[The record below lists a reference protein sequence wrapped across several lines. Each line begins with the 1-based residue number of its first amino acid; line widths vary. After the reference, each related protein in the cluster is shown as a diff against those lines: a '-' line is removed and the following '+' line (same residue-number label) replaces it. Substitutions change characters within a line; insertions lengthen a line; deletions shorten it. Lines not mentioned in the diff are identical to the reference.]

1 MPGNQLSLSLFPQ
14 AYIAPI
20 AVSLQAYVYTK
31 HYIKLSS
38 LVKARFSGVSAISI
52 FVEIWRTKLTT
63 NETQYFNIN
72 SVNSKPFLI
81 AGFPFSYTVDV
92 VMVDFYPQPKNP

>member
-38 LVKARFSGVSAISI
+38 LAKGRFSGVSAISI
-52 FVEIWRTKLTT
+52 FVEIWRTEVTT

-72 SVNSKPFLI
+72 SLNSKPFDSRVSALLY
-81 AGFPFSYTVDV
+81 G
-92 VMVDFYPQPKNP
+92 

>member
-31 HYIKLSS
+31 QYIKLSS
-38 LVKARFSGVSAISI
+38 LVKARLSGVSATST
-52 FVEIWRTKLTT
+52 FVEIRGTEITT

-72 SVNSKPFLI
+72 SVNSKLFDRIVSAQLY
-81 AGFPFSYTVDV
+81 G
-92 VMVDFYPQPKNP
+92 